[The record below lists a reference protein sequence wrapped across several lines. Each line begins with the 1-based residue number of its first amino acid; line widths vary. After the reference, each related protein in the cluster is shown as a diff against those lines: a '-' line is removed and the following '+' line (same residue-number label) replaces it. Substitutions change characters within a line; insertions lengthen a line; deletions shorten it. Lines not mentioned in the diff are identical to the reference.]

1 MFKEILASYGLQ
13 FEDFKIEPHG
23 SGLIN
28 NTWKVSGEEN
38 DYLLQRININVFKEP
53 TRIDE
58 NLLELRKFLD
68 KYAPDYLFVSP
79 LANLKN
85 ETLVVIN
92 KEYYRIFP
100 FIKNSTS
107 LDFVKDADE
116 AYRAA
121 KQFGQFAKELDGFDT
136 RILKYTLD
144 DFHNLPL
151 RVAQFKLALQSAK
164 VDRLTEASIEIDEL
178 INYESIAH
186 KYEELLETDSLKKRV
201 VHHDTKINNVL
212 FQNQTGEGL
221 CVIDLDTVMP
231 GYYISDIGDMMRTY
245 LSEANEEE
253 KDLSKVVVREEIF
266 FAIYQGYMEEMG
278 EALSV
283 TEKEQFIF
291 SGKFMIYM
299 QALRFLT
306 DFLNGDVYYHTTYPS
321 QNLLR
326 AKNQIELLKSY
337 LSSEPVFEKVMQKS
351 SAEIE

>member
-1 MFKEILASYGLQ
+1 MFKQILASYGLQ

-28 NTWKVSGEEN
+28 NTWKVSDKEN
-38 DYLLQRININVFKEP
+38 DYLLQRINVNVFKEP
-53 TRIDE
+53 TYIDE
-58 NLLELRKFLD
+58 NLLELREFLD

-79 LANLKN
+79 LVNLKN
-85 ETLVVIN
+85 ETLVVVEG
-92 KEYYRIFP
+92 EYYRIFP

-107 LDFVKDADE
+107 FDFVRNAEE
-116 AYRAA
+116 AYQAA
-121 KQFGQFAKELDGFDT
+121 KQFGEFSKELDGFDT
-136 RILKYTLD
+136 RKLKYTLV

-151 RVAQFKLALQSAK
+151 RVTQFKLAIQSASIE
-164 VDRLTEASIEIDEL
+164 RLREAEIEIDEL
-178 INYESIAH
+178 INLEGIAK
-186 KYEELLETDSLKKRV
+186 KYQELVQTNSLKKRV

-212 FQNQTGEGL
+212 LHKQTGKGL

-231 GYYISDIGDMMRTY
+231 GYYISDVGDMMRTY

-266 FAIYQGYMEEMG
+266 FAIYRGYMEEMG
-278 EALSV
+278 KVLWAS
-283 TEKEQFIF
+283 EKEQFIF

-306 DFLNGDVYYHTTYPS
+306 DFLNGDIYYHITYPT

-326 AKNQIELLKSY
+326 AKNQIQLLKSY
-337 LSSEPVFEKVMQKS
+337 LSSEHIFERLIQNS
-351 SAEIE
+351 SVEIG